1 MVTEKTYGSV
11 YDDNDDDDGVL
22 VVDVDECLKCFDSYD
37 HCHSYYLSQS
47 LKKRKNPNVSN
58 KENPLL
64 HRYNLKCFITILFHK
79 IYEH

>member
-47 LKKRKNPNVSN
+47 LKKRKKPQCFKQRKSSSSQIQL
-58 KENPLL
+58 KML
-64 HRYNLKCFITILFHK
+64 HHNSFSQNI
-79 IYEH
+79 